1 MERNEGPNDGDSTL
15 NGNPTQESGVA
26 QMRAL
31 LSAFERGIE
40 GSGPLIESQE
50 VAELRRELHS
60 SCSNIRDA
68 LNGLSDRTVRLERA
82 AKKYAQRAGRSN
94 GVMADD
100 EAALTGLKPEL
111 WPKA

>member
-1 MERNEGPNDGDSTL
+1 MRHNERFDNGDATL
-15 NGNPTQESGVA
+15 NGNPPQESGVA

-40 GSGPLIESQE
+40 GSGPLMECQE

-68 LNGLSDRTVRLERA
+68 LNGLSDRTLRLERA
-82 AKKYAQRAGRSN
+82 AKKYMQRASRSN
-94 GVMADD
+94 GSMADG
-100 EAALTGLKPEL
+100 EAALKGLKPEL
-111 WPKA
+111 WPRA